1 MTARII
7 ALLAAAAIIGTAF
20 CGWLNDLRILFL
32 RWNDA
37 RKAKAAPRDY
47 IPTLVLRD
55 KEGRRLYSP
64 QWDGPQGHK
73 ATCGYCWGFA
83 CNCGWAEYCNRN
95 YIETMADQS
104 AVPELSAADLRAFTK
119 RGVDGLSKRTA
130 TFPNVSERLH
140 GLQGTDSELQMQ
152 CDDIPG
158 QAECVPPCIHEGVH
172 GYSAVDRHPV
182 ADVPCTVQPT
192 KTINGDGEWVE
203 SPWKLGTGPVVT
215 VPKHE
220 WPGPSVGPAHDCGE
234 SFTEFQDRLHI
245 SSPTFFANTRLDVV
259 KETLSEMQGP
269 LSEPMQAVWDIMQ
282 HNESHKDYLCENGYC
297 IRCGCVPGQRFLA
310 GRPTE

>member
-1 MTARII
+1 MTPRII

-37 RKAKAAPRDY
+37 RKAKAPRDY
-47 IPTLVLRD
+47 VPTLVLLD
-55 KEGRRLYSP
+55 KDGHPLYYP

-73 ATCGYCWGFA
+73 ATCGYCWGFE
-83 CNCGWAEYCNRN
+83 CNCGWAAYCDRN
-95 YIETMADQS
+95 VAKPFKVSLEMLKDLQ
-104 AVPELSAADLRAFTK
+104 LSSPVFPTREDEKAFS
-119 RGVDGLSKRTA
+119 DSD
-130 TFPNVSERLH
+130 PNVAH

-158 QAECVPPCIHEGVH
+158 QTECVPPCIHEGVH
-172 GYSAVDRHPV
+172 GYSPVDRHPV